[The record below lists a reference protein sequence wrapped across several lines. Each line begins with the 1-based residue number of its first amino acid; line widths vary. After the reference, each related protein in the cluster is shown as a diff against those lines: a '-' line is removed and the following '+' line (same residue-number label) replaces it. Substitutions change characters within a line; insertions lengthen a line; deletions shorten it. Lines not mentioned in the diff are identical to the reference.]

1 MEYVSYLII
10 THTYRNL
17 CRIMYNMSTFSIR
30 VSKRKTIIKN
40 SFSGRP
46 ETAGEGG
53 GRWLKLCHIPYIFP
67 RFKKAF
73 SPKECSCLILM

>member
-1 MEYVSYLII
+1 MGYVSYIII

-53 GRWLKLCHIPYIFP
+53 AVAQTLSYPLHIPQI
-67 RFKKAF
+67 
-73 SPKECSCLILM
+73 